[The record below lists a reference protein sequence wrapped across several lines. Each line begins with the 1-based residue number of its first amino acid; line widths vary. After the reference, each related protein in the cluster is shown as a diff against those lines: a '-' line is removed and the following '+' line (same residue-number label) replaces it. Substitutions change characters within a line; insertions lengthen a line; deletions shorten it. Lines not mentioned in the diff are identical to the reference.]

1 MYSTT
6 CYVWYISDSV
16 SISGIV
22 WIGLV
27 EFNNLVSVLTLK
39 ANKDLRQVRLL

>member
-16 SISGIV
+16 EISGIV

-27 EFNNLVSVLTLK
+27 EFNNLVCVLTLK
-39 ANKDLRQVRLL
+39 ANKDLRQLRLL